1 MENLENLL
9 IPLEYRQ
16 DESRESPGLLAGVLM
31 AYGTQAR
38 DRKEMFE
45 MGAFHWPEA
54 GIVIREQHNRQAPI
68 IRAFPY
74 LEGRELRISAPL
86 LNTTRG
92 RDVAEAM
99 KGPNPLFSGLSV
111 EFRAEKETRRN
122 GVRVITSALLGGAGF
137 VDSPSYVNS
146 VVEIREDSG
155 LTLPGA
161 LTLWL

>member
-1 MENLENLL
+1 MENLL
-9 IPLEYRQ
+9 IPLEFRQ
-16 DESRESPGLLAGVLM
+16 DETRESPGMLAGVLM
-31 AYGTQAR
+31 TYGTTAK
-38 DRKEMFE
+38 DRPEMFE
-45 MGAFHWPEA
+45 MNALHWDPS
-54 GIVIREQHNRQAPI
+54 GILIREQHNRQAPI

-99 KGPNPLFSGLSV
+99 KGPNPLYSGLSV
-111 EFRAEKETRRN
+111 EFRAEKESRR
-122 GVRVITSALLGGAGF
+122 GGLRVISSAFLGGAGL
-137 VDSPSYVNS
+137 VDSPSYRDS

>member
-1 MENLENLL
+1 MN
-9 IPLEYRQ
+9 
-16 DESRESPGLLAGVLM
+16 
-31 AYGTQAR
+31 
-38 DRKEMFE
+38 
-45 MGAFHWPEA
+45 AFHWPDAE

-68 IRAFPY
+68 IRAIPY
-74 LEGRELRISAPL
+74 LEGRELRINAPL

-92 RDVAEAM
+92 RDIAEAM
-99 KGPNPLFSGLSV
+99 KGPNPLYSGLSV

-122 GVRVITSALLGGAGF
+122 GVRVITSALLGGAGL
-137 VDSPSYVNS
+137 VDKGSYKDS

>member
-1 MENLENLL
+1 MENLL

-16 DESRESPGLLAGVLM
+16 DETRESPGMLAGVLM
-31 AYGTQAR
+31 TYGTKAK
-38 DRKEMFE
+38 DREEMFE
-45 MGAFHWPEA
+45 MNALHWDPS
-54 GIVIREQHNRQAPI
+54 GILIREQHNRQAPI

-122 GVRVITSALLGGAGF
+122 GVRVITSALLGGAGL
-137 VDSPSYVNS
+137 VDSPSYKDS
-146 VVEIREDSG
+146 VVEIREASG

>member
-1 MENLENLL
+1 MESLL

-16 DESRESPGLLAGVLM
+16 DEKRESPGMLSGVLM
-31 AYGTQAR
+31 TYGTKAK
-38 DRKEMFE
+38 DRPEMFE
-45 MGAFHWPEA
+45 MNALHWDPS
-54 GIVIREQHNRQAPI
+54 GILIREQHNRQAPI

-74 LEGRELRISAPL
+74 LEGRELRINAPL

-111 EFRAEKETRRN
+111 EFQAEKESRRN
-122 GVRVITSALLGGAGF
+122 GVRVITSALLGGAGL
-137 VDSPSYVNS
+137 VDSPSYRDS

>member
-1 MENLENLL
+1 
-9 IPLEYRQ
+9 
-16 DESRESPGLLAGVLM
+16 
-31 AYGTQAR
+31 
-38 DRKEMFE
+38 MFE
-45 MGAFHWPEA
+45 MNALHWDPS
-54 GIVIREQHNRQAPI
+54 GILIREQHNRQAPI

-74 LEGRELRISAPL
+74 LEGRELRINAPL

-111 EFRAEKETRRN
+111 EFQAEKESRRN
-122 GVRVITSALLGGAGF
+122 GVRVITSALLGGAGL
-137 VDSPSYVNS
+137 VDSPSYRDS